1 MKKTNAKE
9 DKKAQE
15 AALAAKLAEEKLK
28 AVWRKNVNDQI
39 ELPEKL
45 PAYAPTGKLKIDAMK
60 YSDLLGI
67 TTHPLFFKKPFPTP
81 NQVPASTPTI
91 PEDPAVKKEDEK
103 KEEPEPTVFAAHSTE
118 LDRGTLRALQLA
130 LPASKVN
137 TLRFINCA
145 LSVPAIETVCKMCAS
160 GAISTLQLEWNPLP
174 TEQEAV
180 FAKLISDTKLQH
192 LSLRGNRIGNS
203 LCQGLSDALKTNKTL
218 KSIDLWS
225 NDITDEGLAVLS
237 SMLLDNKTLLSL
249 SVGRNRITENGV
261 SSLLS
266 QIGLI
271 KMSEQELQSYR
282 ERERLL
288 AEVQKKPVKGKK
300 PTMEFDIAPLEPTEE
315 LDGHMYWARN
325 HTLLHINLSYN
336 LITDTSNL
344 ADRILLSRSLSR
356 VVLIGNPL
364 TEATLTSLS
373 LLSETHSDVA
383 EKLIL
388 LPPARVV
395 PTVCEESTAS
405 DVAECVSV
413 QA

>member
-67 TTHPLFFKKPFPTP
+67 TTHPLFSKKPFP
-81 NQVPASTPTI
+81 NNSVPTSTIVI
-91 PEDPAVKKEDEK
+91 PEDPTAKKEDEK

-118 LDRGTLRALQLA
+118 IDRGTLRALQLA

-160 GAISTLQLEWNPLP
+160 GTISTLQLEWNPLS
-174 TEQEAV
+174 TEQESV

-203 LCQGLSDALKTNKTL
+203 LCQALADALKTNKTL

-266 QIGLI
+266 QVGLI

-300 PTMEFDIAPLEPTEE
+300 QTMEFEIAPLEPTEDV
-315 LDGHMYWARN
+315 DGHLFWARN

-336 LITDTSNL
+336 LITDASYI

-364 TEATLTSLS
+364 TEASQTALS
-373 LLSETHSDVA
+373 SLSETHTDIA

-395 PTVCEESTAS
+395 CEEPAAL
-405 DVAECVSV
+405 DVAECVSA